1 MAWESK
7 EAKQLPAMYMYLG
20 LLVVGGAGVVHVEY
34 NSLLLS
40 PLPLDELLGNYEHS
54 YTEVTHHK
62 EGI

>member
-7 EAKQLPAMYMYLG
+7 EAKQLPAMYL
-20 LLVVGGAGVVHVEY
+20 VGGAGVVHVEY

-40 PLPLDELLGNYEHS
+40 PLPLNELLGNYEHS

-62 EGI
+62 KGI